1 MHGSATKS
9 FSYVEMYKSYLLCV
23 DVTEESRLTHT
34 HHSHTQ
40 QQTHTHHTTHMLT
53 QQTNKQTLT
62 HAHMQIHPY
71 THLHAH
77 VCAHMKVA
85 YLALKTCAA
94 AANKGP
100 KYTWVE

>member
-34 HHSHTQ
+34 PH
-40 QQTHTHHTTHMLT
+40 THTTTNTHTPHNTYACT
-53 QQTNKQTLT
+53 ANKQTNK
-62 HAHMQIHPY
+62 HAHMQIHPH

-77 VCAHMKVA
+77 VCARMKVA